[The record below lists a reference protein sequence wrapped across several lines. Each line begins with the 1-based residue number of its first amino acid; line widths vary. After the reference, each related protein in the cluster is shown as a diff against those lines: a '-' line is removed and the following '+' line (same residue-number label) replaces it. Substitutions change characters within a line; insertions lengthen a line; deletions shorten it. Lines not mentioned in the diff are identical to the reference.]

1 MELTG
6 LTSEQVTER
15 VAKGSRNVTSTTR
28 TKRTREILLDN
39 IFSVFNF
46 IVLGVI
52 AFIFYF
58 YFRLGDTRLL
68 LDVLRV
74 FSIAFINTILAIS
87 QEIKAKKALDKV
99 NLLLERVVTVIRNGE
114 KVSISQSEIVVDD
127 LIQIERGDQ
136 VVVDGRVTHSNH
148 LEIDESLLTGESVP
162 IFKSQN
168 DEVLSGSFCVS
179 GNGLYVA
186 EKVGDACHAAQVTN
200 LARKIKNTIT
210 PLQKKI
216 DHIVEIM
223 MIASVF
229 LVVLELI
236 FNPHASFDNVDF
248 IRRLSTLVISLL
260 PQGLVL
266 LASITF
272 ALGVYRISKL
282 GAIIQKLNAIESFSN
297 VGIVCMDKTGTL
309 TKNQLSVNRITLVNE
324 LYSREEA
331 ERLLGTYAKL
341 SSDKNATLRTLD
353 LFLADE
359 QARLL
364 GEIPFSSE
372 KKMSL
377 ISVELSGRESI
388 YIFGA
393 FDLLLPAVTDKF
405 RERANWLFEEGRL
418 SVYRNILFGRVVD
431 GTSLDELR
439 ADSSRLS
446 IEPVCII
453 SITDQVRDDVMEAIQ
468 LFQSHEINFKI
479 LSGDAPEA
487 VQAVAREIGWD
498 IPDDK
503 LITGQQLDK
512 IDDADFTEVILD
524 KLIFAR
530 LRPNHKLRIIETFK
544 REKIYTAMIGDG
556 VNDLPA
562 IKAADMGIAMEEGS
576 KITKE
581 VADIVLLKNRFSLLP
596 SIFDEGNKIVNTVS
610 AGAKLFLTKNFL
622 VIYLILLSTFFHFD
636 FPLTPGR
643 VSLINIFAIALP
655 SFVIAL
661 RNNNVNKTKNFTA
674 DLFSFVILSSL
685 FITAAGLAGE
695 HFTPMFYQ
703 INKSDSPMVIARW
716 LKYKGDLEMVMLSI
730 MIITSIASFFAVALH
745 KGATNLRIY
754 LLYGIGILAGYIFL
768 ATIKIDFFLLNWLRK
783 LYEIEYLDSRYW
795 GVVAIISLAS
805 AILLFI
811 VQKLRERI
819 IERWPA

>member
-1 MELTG
+1 LELTG
-6 LTSEQVTER
+6 LTSEQVAER
-15 VAKGSRNVTSTTR
+15 VAKGLCNVTSKTR

-46 IVLGVI
+46 IVLLI
-52 AFIFYF
+52 MAFIFYF
-58 YFRLGDTRLL
+58 YFRSHDSRLL

-74 FSIAFINTILAIS
+74 FSIAFVNTILAIW
-87 QEIKAKKALDKV
+87 QEIKAKRALDKV
-99 NLLLERVVTVIRNGE
+99 NLLLERVATVIRDGE
-114 KVSISQSEIVVDD
+114 KVSIPQNEIVVDD

-136 VVVDGRVTHSNH
+136 VVVDGKVTHSNH

-162 IFKSQN
+162 IFKQQN

-186 EKVGDACHAAQVTN
+186 EKVGDACHAAEVTN
-200 LARKIKNTIT
+200 LARKLKHTVT

-216 DHIVEIM
+216 DDIVVMM

-229 LVVLELI
+229 LVVLEII
-236 FNPHASFDNVDF
+236 FDPRASFNDVEF
-248 IRRLSTLVISLL
+248 IRRVSTLVISLL

-282 GAIIQKLNAIESFSN
+282 GAIVEKLNAIESFSN
-297 VGIVCMDKTGTL
+297 VAIVCMDKTGTL
-309 TKNQLSVNRITLVNE
+309 TKNQLSVNRITLLNNVHT
-324 LYSREEA
+324 REEA
-331 ERLLGTYAKL
+331 ERLLGTYARL

-359 QARLL
+359 EARLL

-372 KKMSL
+372 KKMSMV
-377 ISVELSGRESI
+377 SAELRGRENI
-388 YIFGA
+388 FVFGA
-393 FDLLLPAVTDKF
+393 FDVLLPAINSGF
-405 RERANWLFEEGRL
+405 REKATRVFEEGRL
-418 SVYRNILFGRVVD
+418 HVYRNVLFGRVVN

-439 ADSSRLS
+439 DDSSKLE
-446 IEPVCII
+446 IEPVCIV
-453 SITDQVRDDVMEAIQ
+453 SITDQVRDDVMDAIR

-498 IPDDK
+498 IPDHK
-503 LITGQQLDK
+503 LITGQELDE
-512 IDDADFTEVILD
+512 IADADFTRTILD
-524 KLIFAR
+524 RLIFAR
-530 LRPNHKLRIIETFK
+530 LRPAHKLRIIEALK

-622 VIYLILLSTFFHFD
+622 VIYLGLLYIFFHFD

-661 RNNNVNKTKNFTA
+661 RNNNVNKMRHFTA
-674 DLFSFVILSSL
+674 DLFSFVIISSL
-685 FITAAGLAGE
+685 FITAAGHAGE

-703 INKSDSPMVIARW
+703 INKP
-716 LKYKGDLEMVMLSI
+716 DLEMVMLSI

-745 KGATNLRIY
+745 RGATNLRVY
-754 LLYGIGILAGYIFL
+754 LLYGLGILAGYIFL
-768 ATIKIDFFLLNWLRK
+768 AAIRIDFFLLNWLKK

-795 GVVAIISLAS
+795 SMVAIISIGS
-805 AILLFI
+805 AVLLFL

-819 IERWPA
+819 IDKWLG

>member
-1 MELTG
+1 LELTG
-6 LTSEQVTER
+6 LTSAQVTER
-15 VAKGSRNVTSTTR
+15 VAKGSRNVTSKTR

-114 KVSISQSEIVVDD
+114 KVSIPQSEIVVDD

-216 DHIVEIM
+216 DQIVEIM

-282 GAIIQKLNAIESFSN
+282 GAIIEKLNAIESFSN
-297 VGIVCMDKTGTL
+297 VEIVCMDKTGTL
-309 TKNQLSVNRITLVNE
+309 TKNQLSVNRITLVNDE
-324 LYSREEA
+324 HSREEV

-353 LFLADE
+353 LFLAHE
-359 QARLL
+359 QAKLL

-377 ISVELSGRESI
+377 INVEMNGREII

-393 FDLLLPAVTDKF
+393 FDLLLPAVAPDF
-405 RERANWLFEEGRL
+405 REQAAKLFADGRL
-418 SVYRNILFGRVVD
+418 SVYRNVLFGKVVD

-439 ADSSRLS
+439 ADSSRLT
-446 IEPVCII
+446 IEPVCIV
-453 SITDQVRDDVMEAIQ
+453 SITDQVRDDVMEAIR
-468 LFQSHEINFKI
+468 LFQSHEISFKI

-503 LITGQQLDK
+503 LITGQELDEVE
-512 IDDADFTEVILD
+512 DVDFTKVILD

-661 RNNNVNKTKNFTA
+661 RNNNVNKTKNFLA
-674 DLFSFVILSSL
+674 DLFSFVIISSL
-685 FITAAGLAGE
+685 FITAAGHAGE

-703 INKSDSPMVIARW
+703 INKP
-716 LKYKGDLEMVMLSI
+716 DLEMVMLSI

-805 AILLFI
+805 TVLLFI

-819 IERWPA
+819 IEKWPA